1 MQYYGYKALSG
12 PVSIPLHSSISIS
25 TIIEEQSTIR
35 QITSFI
41 VLICGIPLQEVTII
55 NKRLILCSSAGK
67 NKYNK
72 YNGHKLFFFL
82 LLCFKGHFHY
92 CYTGFLQSKNLR
104 CDRYDV

>member
-12 PVSIPLHSSISIS
+12 TVSIPLHSGISIS
-25 TIIEEQSTIR
+25 TIIEEQSTNR

-41 VLICGIPLQEVTII
+41 VLTCGIPLQEVTII

-72 YNGHKLFFFL
+72 SVRIAKFCFCL
-82 LLCFKGHFHY
+82 LIC
-92 CYTGFLQSKNLR
+92 
-104 CDRYDV
+104 